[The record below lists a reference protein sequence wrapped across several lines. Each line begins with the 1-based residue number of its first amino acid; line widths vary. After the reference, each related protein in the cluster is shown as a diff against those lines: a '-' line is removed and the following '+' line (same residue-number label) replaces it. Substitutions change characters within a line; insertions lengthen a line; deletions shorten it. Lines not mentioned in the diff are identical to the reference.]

1 MARKTTAPAPVA
13 PDAPAA
19 PATLSAALEEIF
31 ARMGPDDLM
40 GLYEAMTLRLGVE
53 PPKGKSGKSGAK
65 ARKLPTWAKNR
76 AQADTGA
83 AAKLAHREAKDAFR
97 AARTPE
103 TWAVYSRAYDAY
115 NAIRPGLLQAKLRAP
130 GADGATTAGASGVMA
145 PTGKGVLKPVP
156 TAATAKPTP
165 VREVKAASAP
175 RKSPLATQV
184 ENAINAALPE
194 ARTLKS
200 ALIRAEA
207 KITSTRQP
215 EGIKAKAVAMI
226 REWLTPEAWA
236 AYQAAR

>member
-1 MARKTTAPAPVA
+1 MARNATRPSQAAPAA
-13 PDAPAA
+13 PDAPA
-19 PATLSAALEEIF
+19 TLHAALEEIF

-53 PPKGKSGKSGAK
+53 PPKSKSGKSGAK
-65 ARKLPTWAKNR
+65 ARKLPEWAKNR
-76 AQADTGA
+76 AQADAGF
-83 AAKLAHREAKDAFR
+83 AAKKAYNAAKDEFR
-97 AARTPE
+97 GARTPE
-103 TWAVYSRAYDAY
+103 TWAVYSAAYDTY

-156 TAATAKPTP
+156 TSATAKPTP

-175 RKSPLATQV
+175 RKSPLEMQV
-184 ENAINAALPE
+184 VNAINAALPE
-194 ARTLKS
+194 ARSLKS

-226 REWLTPEAWA
+226 REWLTPDAWA